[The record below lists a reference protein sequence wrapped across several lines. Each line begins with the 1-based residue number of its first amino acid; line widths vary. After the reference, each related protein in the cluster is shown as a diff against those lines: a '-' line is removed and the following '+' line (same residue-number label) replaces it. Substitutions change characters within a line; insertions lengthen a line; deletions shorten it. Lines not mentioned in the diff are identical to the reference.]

1 MPTDPNPIFDLG
13 NPTWIR
19 TVADALTPADLI
31 VYANRYPSVAEG
43 VTMPPVGT
51 RGIIQVSGVQ
61 LPGYLR
67 QGVEGY
73 EWVIQPL
80 VDPLD
85 ALVDGLAGPGGWTDT
100 PSRETW
106 RSIARILRGYGIA
119 GSDLAAGLPALYAA
133 ERVNLLAEY
142 GVE

>member
-13 NPTWIR
+13 NPTWIK
-19 TVADALTPADLI
+19 TVADGQTPGDLAQ
-31 VYANRYPSVAEG
+31 YANRYPSVAEG
-43 VTMPPVGT
+43 VQMPPLGT
-51 RGIIQVSGVQ
+51 RGIIIVSGVS

-67 QGVEGY
+67 QGAEGY

-85 ALVDGLAGPGGWTDT
+85 AVVDALPGPVGWSDT
-100 PSRETW
+100 PSRDVW
-106 RSIARILRGYGIA
+106 RNIARALRGYGV
-119 GSDLAAGLPALYAA
+119 GYGDLGYGLPALYNAA
-133 ERVNLLAEY
+133 KVNLLAEY

>member
-19 TVADALTPADLI
+19 TVADATTPADL
-31 VYANRYPSVAEG
+31 VQYANRYPSVAEG
-43 VTMPPVGT
+43 VAMPPVGT

-67 QGVEGY
+67 QGAEGY
-73 EWVIQPL
+73 EWVILPL

-85 ALVDGLAGPGGWTDT
+85 AVVDALPGPQGWTDLG
-100 PSRETW
+100 SRDTW
-106 RSIARILRGYGIA
+106 RAIARVLRGYGISF
-119 GSDLAAGLPALYAA
+119 SDLSSGLPALYAA

-142 GVE
+142 GVS

>member
-19 TVADALTPADLI
+19 TVADGTTPADL
-31 VYANRYPSVAEG
+31 VQYANRYPSVAEG
-43 VTMPPVGT
+43 VPMPPVGT

-67 QGVEGY
+67 QGTEGY
-73 EWVIQPL
+73 EWVILPL

-85 ALVDGLAGPGGWTDT
+85 ALVDSLPGPQGWTNA
-100 PSRETW
+100 EAKGTW
-106 RSIARILRGYGIA
+106 RSIARVLRGYGIS
-119 GSDLAAGLPALYAA
+119 GGDLATGLPALYAA

-142 GVE
+142 GVA